1 MVPGRDLVQNELAN
15 WLGEELKPPEILI
28 RFNLLYN
35 VAMLVKSGF
44 GDALTVRLDWT
55 YPGLKFVPLAPP
67 LRLGSVLVYKK
78 QQVTSLAVNALIA
91 HAKKYIDG
99 ISGNTR

>member
-1 MVPGRDLVQNELAN
+1 M
-15 WLGEELKPPEILI
+15 
-28 RFNLLYN
+28 YN

-44 GDALTVRLDWT
+44 GDALTVRLDCA
-55 YPGLKFVPLAPP
+55 YPRLKFVPLAPP

-99 ISGNTR
+99 ISDNTR